1 MFISGVVEVYQR
13 YQRYS
18 GVTFAPKISNN
29 TFFLLVMLTQKTIFE
44 STDKKAYVR
53 KAAKQCYV

>member
-13 YQRYS
+13 YS
-18 GVTFAPKISNN
+18 GITFAPKISNN
-29 TFFLLVMLTQKTIFE
+29 TFFLLVMLKQKTIFE
-44 STDKKAYVR
+44 STDKKAYVS

>member
-13 YQRYS
+13 YS
-18 GVTFAPKISNN
+18 GITFAPKISNN

-44 STDKKAYVR
+44 STDKKAYVS

>member
-13 YQRYS
+13 YS
-18 GVTFAPKISNN
+18 GITFAPKISNN
-29 TFFLLVMLTQKTIFE
+29 TFFLLVMLKQKTIFE